1 MEKILFNA
9 QIIVL
14 VLLVLLVSYT
24 IHYIRELKNCVCFQ
38 SNDKYKVNLEFL
50 EFYQYLE
57 LLSILFI
64 FLGLFSF
71 NNSVRKYFGVGG
83 KAKSNKFLLSLVLVI
98 ILGVHF
104 FIQYNVMINVFNLST
119 NIKSDCE
126 CATKWQRFFLYY
138 QGITSG
144 IEVVHYVIALLT
156 IVILLFSALIHN
168 M

>member
-1 MEKILFNA
+1 MEKILFNT
-9 QIIVL
+9 QVIVL

-38 SNDKYKVNLEFL
+38 SSDKYKVNLEFL

-57 LLSILFI
+57 LVSIFFI

-71 NNSVRKYFGVGG
+71 NKSLTKYIGIGG
-83 KAKSNKFLLSLVLVI
+83 KGKSNKFLLTLLMII
-98 ILGVHF
+98 ILCVHF

-119 NIKSDCE
+119 NIKYDCD

-156 IVILLFSALIHN
+156 IVILLLSALIHN
-168 M
+168 I